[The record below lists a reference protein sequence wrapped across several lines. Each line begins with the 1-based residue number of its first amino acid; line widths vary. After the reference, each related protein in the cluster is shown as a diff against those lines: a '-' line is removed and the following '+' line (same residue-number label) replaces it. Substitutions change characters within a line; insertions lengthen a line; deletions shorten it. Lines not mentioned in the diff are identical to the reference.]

1 MALQGNLSELESRP
15 VGRLLWH
22 YSLPAVVGML
32 VMALYN
38 VVDRMF
44 IGQGVGPEAIAGLAI
59 TFPVMNLTTAVG
71 TLIGVGASA
80 WVSILLGRREYE
92 RARCILGNSLV
103 LTVVNAV
110 AYIVVFA
117 VFLDPILRVF
127 GARDVTL
134 PYARSYLLWLLPGL
148 LLTNLTFS
156 LNNII
161 RASGYP
167 RVAMGTM
174 LIGAIGNVVL
184 DPIFIFYLD
193 MGMTGAAI
201 ATDIAMVVSAAFVLR
216 HFCRKGVTVGF
227 SRGIYRLRRSIIV
240 QIVSIGAAP
249 ALVNACSCLINI
261 FINNTL
267 LRYGGDT
274 AIGAAGIFVTFTS
287 MLTMVVLGICQGMQP
302 IVGYNYGAGN
312 LTRLRRAF
320 WLAMWVSTAI
330 CTAGSAVGLLAPQWV
345 ARVFTTDDYLI
356 EVTAN
361 CLRHAM
367 LGFAIVGIPIVAT
380 ALFQSLGKSGK
391 SIFMSITRQVL
402 FLLPLMWWLVG
413 VMGVDGVWLSFPA
426 SDILATITTAF
437 MVWHQLRAL
446 RRERPG
452 GGA

>member
-103 LTVVNAV
+103 LTVINAV

-127 GARDVTL
+127 GASDVTL